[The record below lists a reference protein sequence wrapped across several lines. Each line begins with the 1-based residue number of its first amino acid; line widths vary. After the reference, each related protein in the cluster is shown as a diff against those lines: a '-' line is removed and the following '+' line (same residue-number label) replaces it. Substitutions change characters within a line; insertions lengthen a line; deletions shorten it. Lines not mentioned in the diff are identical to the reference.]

1 MVSPMTLFVGRK
13 KELQFLEDEYA
24 QDRASLVIL
33 YGRRRIG
40 KTTLIKQFIQEK
52 NAFYFVATEESERE
66 NRRNFQHA
74 VSEFTQTP
82 LLKKDVLLEWDEIF
96 SVLKEH
102 QPESRKIIAI
112 DEFQYLGKARA
123 SFPSIF
129 QKIWDQMLAESSV
142 MVILCGSL
150 VGMMVEQTLTYSSPL
165 YGRRTGQIRLD
176 QIGYQDYGLFFKH
189 PELINT
195 IEYYAVT
202 GGVPKYIE
210 LFSPDPD
217 IFQAMEKHI
226 LSRQSFLFE
235 EPVFLLEKEF
245 GETGTYFSLIKTI
258 AAGNRKLGKIA
269 SALGLNQSGLTKYLK
284 TLQELDLIVREVPV
298 TERNPDK
305 SKKGLYRITDNFISF
320 WFKFVHPYRSYLEIE
335 NTEFVIKK
343 IKDQFRSSHVSF
355 VYEDICRQW
364 LMQKGL
370 GDSPC
375 IQMVQAGRWW
385 NKDVEIDLVGFTE
398 NQEYA
403 VLGECKYTA
412 GPVDADIY
420 WQLMEKTKS
429 VHLPDTS
436 QKHYAFFS
444 QSGFTQAM
452 MNLAECQDNVH
463 LMTIRG

>member
-1 MVSPMTLFVGRK
+1 MTLFIGRK
-13 KELQFLEDEYA
+13 KEIKFLEDEFA

-74 VSEFTQTP
+74 VSEFTQNS

-96 SVLKEH
+96 SVLNDY
-102 QPESRKIIAI
+102 QPDKKKIIAI
-112 DEFQYLGKARA
+112 DEFQYLGKART

-129 QKIWDQMLAESSV
+129 QKIWDQMLAKSRV

-150 VGMMVEQTLTYSSPL
+150 VGMMVEQTLSYSSPL

-176 QIGYQDYGLFFKH
+176 QIGYQDYGLFFNQ
-189 PELINT
+189 PERINL
-195 IEYYAVT
+195 IEYYAAT

-210 LFSPDPD
+210 LFSPAAN
-217 IFQAMEKHI
+217 IFQTIQQNI
-226 LSRQSFLFE
+226 LSKQSFLFE

-258 AAGNRKLGKIA
+258 AAGNRKLGNIA

-298 TERNPDK
+298 TEKNPEK

-335 NTEFVIKK
+335 NTEIVIKK
-343 IKDQFRSSHVSF
+343 IKEQFRPSHVSF

-364 LMQKGL
+364 IMQKGL
-370 GDSPC
+370 GGSPR
-375 IQMVQAGRWW
+375 IQLIQAGRWW
-385 NKDVEIDLVGFTE
+385 NKDVEIDLLGISE
-398 NQEYA
+398 DWEHA
-403 VLGECKYTA
+403 VFGECKYTA
-412 GPVDADIY
+412 GPVDADVY
-420 WQLMEKTKS
+420 WQLKQKAKS
-429 VHLPDTS
+429 VLLPGAT
-436 QKHYAFFS
+436 QKHYVFFS

-452 MNLAECQDNVH
+452 KSLAGTQDNVH
-463 LMTIRG
+463 LATIS

>member
-1 MVSPMTLFVGRK
+1 MTLFIGRK

-112 DEFQYLGKARA
+112 DEFQYLGKTRA

-176 QIGYQDYGLFFKH
+176 QIGYQEYSFF
-189 PELINT
+189 
-195 IEYYAVT
+195 
-202 GGVPKYIE
+202 
-210 LFSPDPD
+210 
-217 IFQAMEKHI
+217 FQA
-226 LSRQSFLFE
+226 
-235 EPVFLLEKEF
+235 
-245 GETGTYFSLIKTI
+245 
-258 AAGNRKLGKIA
+258 A
-269 SALGLNQSGLTKYLK
+269 
-284 TLQELDLIVREVPV
+284 
-298 TERNPDK
+298 
-305 SKKGLYRITDNFISF
+305 
-320 WFKFVHPYRSYLEIE
+320 
-335 NTEFVIKK
+335 
-343 IKDQFRSSHVSF
+343 
-355 VYEDICRQW
+355 
-364 LMQKGL
+364 
-370 GDSPC
+370 
-375 IQMVQAGRWW
+375 
-385 NKDVEIDLVGFTE
+385 
-398 NQEYA
+398 
-403 VLGECKYTA
+403 
-412 GPVDADIY
+412 
-420 WQLMEKTKS
+420 
-429 VHLPDTS
+429 
-436 QKHYAFFS
+436 
-444 QSGFTQAM
+444 
-452 MNLAECQDNVH
+452 
-463 LMTIRG
+463 

>member
-1 MVSPMTLFVGRK
+1 MTLFIGRK
-13 KELQFLEDEYA
+13 KEIQFLEHEFA

-74 VSEFTQTP
+74 VSEFTHNTF
-82 LLKKDVLLEWDEIF
+82 LKKDVLLEWDEII
-96 SVLKEH
+96 SVLSKY
-102 QPESRKIIAI
+102 QPEKKKIMAI
-112 DEFQYLGKARA
+112 DEFQYLGKARS

-129 QKIWDQMLAESSV
+129 QKIWDQMLAKSGV

-150 VGMMVEQTLTYSSPL
+150 VGMMVEQTLSYSSPL

-176 QIGYQDYGLFFKH
+176 QISYQDYGLFFKH
-189 PELINT
+189 PELINF

-210 LFSPDPD
+210 LFSPAAD
-217 IFQAMEKHI
+217 IFQAIEKNI

-258 AAGNRKLGKIA
+258 AAGNRKLSKIA

-284 TLQELDLIVREVPV
+284 TLQELDLIVREVPI
-298 TERNPDK
+298 TEKNPEK

-335 NTEFVIKK
+335 NTETVIKK
-343 IKDQFRSSHVSF
+343 IKEQFRSSHVSF

-370 GDSPC
+370 GKPPR
-375 IQMVQAGRWW
+375 IELIQAGRWW
-385 NKDVEIDLVGFTE
+385 NKDVEIDLLGISE
-398 NQEYA
+398 NREHA
-403 VLGECKYTA
+403 VFGECKYTA
-412 GPVDADIY
+412 GPVDADVY
-420 WQLMEKTKS
+420 WQLTEKAKS
-429 VHLPDTS
+429 VHLPDVP
-436 QKHYAFFS
+436 QKHYVFFS

-452 MNLAECQDNVH
+452 KNLAGSQDNVH
-463 LMTIRG
+463 LEYISPN

>member
-1 MVSPMTLFVGRK
+1 MTHFVGRN
-13 KELQFLEDEYA
+13 KEIQFLEDEFA

-52 NAFYFVATEESERE
+52 NVFYFVATEESERE

-74 VSEFTQTP
+74 VSDFTHNP

-96 SVLKEH
+96 SVLNKH
-102 QPESRKIIAI
+102 QPDKKKIIAI
-112 DEFQYLGKARA
+112 DEFQYLGKARV

-129 QKIWDQMLAESSV
+129 QKIWDQMLAESRV

-150 VGMMVEQTLTYSSPL
+150 VGMMVEQTLSYSSPL

-176 QIGYQDYGLFFKH
+176 QIGFQDYGLFFRQS
-189 PELINT
+189 EDINL

-217 IFQAMEKHI
+217 IFQAMEKNI
-226 LSRQSFLFE
+226 LSKQSFLFE

-298 TERNPDK
+298 TEKNPEK

-320 WFKFVHPYRSYLEIE
+320 WFKFVHPYRSYLEME
-335 NTEFVIKK
+335 HTEIVIKK

-364 LMQKGL
+364 LMQQGL
-370 GDSPC
+370 GDLPH
-375 IQMVQAGRWW
+375 IQLIQAGRWW
-385 NKDVEIDLVGFTE
+385 SRDVEIDLLGISE
-398 NQEYA
+398 NLEHA
-403 VLGECKYTA
+403 VFGECKYTA
-412 GPVDADIY
+412 GPVDADVY
-420 WQLMEKTKS
+420 WHLKEKAKS
-429 VHLPDTS
+429 VILPEVS
-436 QKHYAFFS
+436 KKHYVFFS
-444 QSGFTQAM
+444 QSGFTEAM
-452 MNLAECQDNVH
+452 MNLAGSQDNVH
-463 LMTIRG
+463 LATIA

>member
-1 MVSPMTLFVGRK
+1 MTLFIGRK
-13 KELQFLEDEYA
+13 KELQFLEEEFA

-74 VSEFTQTP
+74 VSEFTQNT

-96 SVLKEH
+96 SVLNQH
-102 QPESRKIIAI
+102 QPGEKKIIAI
-112 DEFQYLGKARA
+112 DEFQYLGKART

-129 QKIWDQMLAESSV
+129 QKIWDQMLAESRS

-150 VGMMVEQTLTYSSPL
+150 VGMMVEQALSYSSPL

-176 QIGYQDYGLFFKH
+176 QITYQDYGLFFKN
-189 PELINT
+189 PRRMNL

-210 LFSPDPD
+210 LFSPAAD
-217 IFQAMEKHI
+217 IFQAIEKNI

-258 AAGNRKLGKIA
+258 AAGNRKLGRIS
-269 SALGLNQSGLTKYLK
+269 SALGLNHSGLTKYLK
-284 TLQELDLIVREVPV
+284 TLQELDLIVREVPI
-298 TERNPDK
+298 TEKNPEK

-335 NTEFVIKK
+335 HTERVLKK

-355 VYEDICRQW
+355 VYEDICRQR
-364 LMQKGL
+364 LMHKGL
-370 GDSPC
+370 GKSPH
-375 IQMVQAGRWW
+375 IQLIQAGRWW
-385 NKDVEIDLVGFTE
+385 DKDVEIDLLGSTE
-398 NQEYA
+398 NWEHA
-403 VLGECKYTA
+403 VFGECKYTA
-412 GPVDADIY
+412 GPVDADVY
-420 WQLMEKTKS
+420 RQLREKAKN
-429 VHLPDTS
+429 VHLPGTPE
-436 QKHYAFFS
+436 KHYVFFS
-444 QSGFTQAM
+444 HSGFTEAM
-452 MNLAECQDNVH
+452 MNLAGTQDNVH
-463 LMTIRG
+463 LECISPHI

>member
-1 MVSPMTLFVGRK
+1 MTLFIGRK
-13 KELQFLEDEYA
+13 KEIQFLEDEFA

-74 VSEFTQTP
+74 VADFTQNTF
-82 LLKKDVLLEWDEIF
+82 LKKDVLLDWDEIF
-96 SVLKEH
+96 SVLNQH
-102 QPESRKIIAI
+102 QPENKKIIAI
-112 DEFQYLGKARA
+112 DEFQYLGKAQT

-129 QKIWDQMLAESSV
+129 QKIWDQMLEGSRP

-150 VGMMVEQTLTYSSPL
+150 VGMMVEQTLSYSSPL

-189 PELINT
+189 PERFNL

-210 LFSPDPD
+210 LFSPAAD
-217 IFQAMEKHI
+217 IFQAIEKNI

-245 GETGTYFSLIKTI
+245 GVTGTYFSLIKTI

-269 SALGLNQSGLTKYLK
+269 SALGLNQTGLTKYLK
-284 TLQELDLIVREVPV
+284 TLQELDIVAREVPV
-298 TERNPDK
+298 TEKNPEK

-320 WFKFVHPYRSYLEIE
+320 WFRFVHPYRSYLEME
-335 NTEFVIKK
+335 QTERVIQR

-364 LMQKGL
+364 LIRKGL
-370 GDSPC
+370 GKSPH
-375 IQMVQAGRWW
+375 IHLIQAGRWW
-385 NKDVEIDLVGFTE
+385 DKDVEIDLLGFSE
-398 NQEYA
+398 NWEHA
-403 VLGECKYTA
+403 VFGECKYTA
-412 GPVDADIY
+412 GPVDADVY
-420 WQLMEKTKS
+420 RQLVEKAKS
-429 VHLPDTS
+429 VHLPGVP
-436 QKHYAFFS
+436 QKHYVFFS
-444 QSGFTQAM
+444 QSGFTEAM
-452 MNLAECQDNVH
+452 MNLARSQDNMH
-463 LMTIRG
+463 LTSIS

>member
-1 MVSPMTLFVGRK
+1 MTLFIGRK
-13 KELQFLEDEYA
+13 KEIQFLEDEFA

-74 VSEFTQTP
+74 VSEFTHNT
-82 LLKKDVLLEWDEIF
+82 LLKKDVLLEWDEII
-96 SVLKEH
+96 SVLSKY
-102 QPESRKIIAI
+102 QPEKKKIIAI
-112 DEFQYLGKARA
+112 DEFQYLGKARS

-129 QKIWDQMLAESSV
+129 QKIWDQMLAESRV

-150 VGMMVEQTLTYSSPL
+150 VGMMVEQTLSYSSPL

-176 QIGYQDYGLFFKH
+176 QILYQDYELFFKH
-189 PELINT
+189 PELINF

-210 LFSPDPD
+210 LFAPAAD
-217 IFQAMEKHI
+217 IFQTIEKNI
-226 LSRQSFLFE
+226 LSKQSFLFE

-284 TLQELDLIVREVPV
+284 TLQELDLIVREVPI
-298 TERNPDK
+298 TEKNPEK

-335 NTEFVIKK
+335 NTEIVIKK
-343 IKDQFRSSHVSF
+343 IKEQFRSSHVSF
-355 VYEDICRQW
+355 VYEDICRQR

-370 GDSPC
+370 GKSPQ
-375 IQMVQAGRWW
+375 IQLIQAGRWW
-385 NKDVEIDLVGFTE
+385 NKDMEIDLLGISE
-398 NQEYA
+398 NREHA
-403 VLGECKYTA
+403 VFGECKYTA
-412 GPVDADIY
+412 GRVDADVY
-420 WQLMEKTKS
+420 WQLTEKAKS
-429 VHLPDTS
+429 VHLPDVP
-436 QKHYAFFS
+436 QKHYVLFS

-452 MNLAECQDNVH
+452 KNLAGSQDNVH
-463 LMTIRG
+463 LESISPN

>member
-1 MVSPMTLFVGRK
+1 MTHFIGRK
-13 KELQFLEDEYA
+13 KELQFLEDEFA

-40 KTTLIKQFIQEK
+40 KTTLIKQFIQKK

-74 VSEFTQTP
+74 VSAFTQNTF
-82 LLKKDVLLEWDEIF
+82 LKKDVLLEWDEIF
-96 SVLKEH
+96 SVLNQH
-102 QPESRKIIAI
+102 QPGKKKIIAI

-129 QKIWDQMLAESSV
+129 QKAWDQMLAGSKV

-150 VGMMVEQTLTYSSPL
+150 VGMMVEQTLSYSSPL

-176 QIGYQDYGLFFKH
+176 QIGYQDYGLFFRH
-189 PELINT
+189 PEHINL

-210 LFSPDPD
+210 LFSPAAD
-217 IFQAMEKHI
+217 IFQAMKKNI

-298 TERNPDK
+298 TEKNPEK

-320 WFKFVHPYRSYLEIE
+320 WFKFVHPYRSYLEME
-335 NTEFVIKK
+335 QTERVLKK
-343 IKDQFRSSHVSF
+343 LKDQFRSSHVSF
-355 VYEDICRQW
+355 VYEDICRQR
-364 LMQKGL
+364 LMRGGL
-370 GDSPC
+370 AKSPH
-375 IQMVQAGRWW
+375 IQLIQAGRWW
-385 NKDVEIDLVGFTE
+385 NKDVEIDILGFTDNRE
-398 NQEYA
+398 H
-403 VLGECKYTA
+403 VVFGECKYTA
-412 GPVDADIY
+412 GPVDADVY
-420 WQLMEKTKS
+420 RHLMEKTKN
-429 VHLPDTS
+429 VHLPDAS
-436 QKHYAFFS
+436 HKHYVFFS
-444 QSGFTQAM
+444 QSGFTETM
-452 MNLAECQDNVH
+452 MSLARTRNNVH
-463 LMTIRG
+463 LESISQSQE